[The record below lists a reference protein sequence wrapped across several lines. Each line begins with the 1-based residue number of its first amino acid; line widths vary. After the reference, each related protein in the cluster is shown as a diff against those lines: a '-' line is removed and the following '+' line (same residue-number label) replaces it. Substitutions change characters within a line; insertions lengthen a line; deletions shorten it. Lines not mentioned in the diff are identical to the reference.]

1 MTSSAGGPTP
11 AATREGQTLRGQ
23 SVLLRHA
30 NLVRLPH
37 TVFALPFA
45 LVGVVLA
52 SYVAPLTI
60 GEVVWVVVAFTSAR
74 FAAMGFN
81 RIVDREIDARN
92 PRTRSREIPSG
103 TMGVREASVAVVIAS
118 VVFLIAAWRLN
129 RLCLMLAPLA
139 LAWVFFYSY
148 TKRFTRW
155 SHIVLGI
162 GLSIAPVGGYLA
174 ITGHWSS
181 PWWMLI
187 ALAIAVATWVGGF
200 DILYSL
206 QDAAF
211 DRENGLYSVPSTFGE
226 ANALRIARL
235 LHVATVSALA
245 ITGLGVGAGNIYF
258 IGVLVAGALL
268 LYEHSLVTVDDFSRL
283 DAAFFTMNG
292 VISIVFLVFV
302 FTERL
307 LAGTVFL
314 ISFKAGLR

>member
-1 MTSSAGGPTP
+1 MTGSPGGPTP
-11 AATREGQTLRGQ
+11 VTAREGQTLRGRG
-23 SVLLRHA
+23 VLLRHA

-37 TVFALPFA
+37 TIFALPFA

-52 SYVAPLTI
+52 SYIAPITI
-60 GEVVWVVVAFTSAR
+60 ADVIWVVVAFTSAR

-103 TMGVREASVAVVIAS
+103 VMSVREASVAVVIAS
-118 VVFLIAAWRLN
+118 LAFVAAAWQLN
-129 RLCLMLAPLA
+129 QLCLVLAPVA

-155 SHIVLGI
+155 SHIVLGM

-174 ITGHWSS
+174 ITGHWSE

-200 DILYSL
+200 DILYAL
-206 QDAAF
+206 QDATF
-211 DRENGLYSVPSTFGE
+211 DRENGLYSVPSTLGE
-226 ANALRIARL
+226 ANALGIARA
-235 LHVATVSALA
+235 LHLTTVVALA
-245 ITGLGVGAGNIYF
+245 LAGIGTGAGYLYF
-258 IGVLVAGALL
+258 AGVLVAGLLL
-268 LYEHSLVTVDDFSRL
+268 LYEHSLVKADDFSRL

-292 VISIVFLVFV
+292 VISIVFLGFV

-307 LAGTVFL
+307 LASTVFL
-314 ISFKAGLR
+314 GSFTVRLR

>member
-1 MTSSAGGPTP
+1 MTLSSGGRSPTS
-11 AATREGQTLRGQ
+11 AREGQTLRGQ
-23 SVLLRHA
+23 GLLLRHA

-45 LVGVVLA
+45 LVGVILA
-52 SYVAPLTI
+52 SYLAPITWSAVI
-60 GEVVWVVVAFTSAR
+60 WVVIAFTSAR

-103 TMGVREASVAVVIAS
+103 AMSVREASVAVVIAS
-118 VVFLIAAWRLN
+118 LVFLFAAWQLN
-129 RLCLMLAPLA
+129 ALCLELAPLA
-139 LAWVFFYSY
+139 LAWVLFYSY

-155 SHIVLGI
+155 SHLVLGV

-174 ITGHWSS
+174 LTGHWSD

-200 DILYSL
+200 DMLYAL
-206 QDAAF
+206 QDVSF
-211 DRENGLYSVPSTFGE
+211 DRENGLYSVPATFGE

-235 LHVATVSALA
+235 MHFLTVVALA
-245 ITGLGVGAGNIYF
+245 VAGVGAGAGAIYF
-258 IGVLVAGALL
+258 AGVIVAALLL
-268 LYEHSLVTVDDFSRL
+268 LYEHWLVRVDDFSRL

-292 VISIVFLVFV
+292 VISIVFLGFV
-302 FTERL
+302 FAERL
-307 LAGTVFL
+307 LT
-314 ISFKAGLR
+314 